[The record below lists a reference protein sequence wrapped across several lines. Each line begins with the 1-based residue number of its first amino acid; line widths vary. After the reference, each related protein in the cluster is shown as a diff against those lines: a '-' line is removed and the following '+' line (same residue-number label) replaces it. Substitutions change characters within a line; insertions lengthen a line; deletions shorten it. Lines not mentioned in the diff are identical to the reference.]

1 MFSLLVLFI
10 STASFVFCESSSEDV
25 CLNAVEIDIK
35 KGESINISSPGFV
48 EFHYPINAL
57 CSWTI
62 NSISGPDRRL
72 LIEFTVISIWP
83 SYNCVFDGLVLFDGN
98 STAAPILGTF
108 CVGTPTFNLITT
120 GPQLSMVFYTS
131 DLPSYPFRG
140 FQIQISDLDPEE
152 KCSEDEIV
160 CHNKKCVPKN
170 LVCDRRDDCGDGTDE
185 ETCGHRVRHSV
196 PCGLT
201 PIPPDI
207 GNDDR
212 IVGGKAVVPGSWPWQ
227 CSLRK
232 KGNSLYGHLCGAV
245 LINDQWVVTAAHCF
259 RDRNNASLWTVHF
272 GKFFKEKTDPT
283 EQLRYIKEIII
294 HPRYTGLSMNP
305 LLASNKENDIAL
317 IRLNAPVY
325 MTSHIRPICLPPWQ
339 IKLPQGTICH
349 VTGWGDTLGTGSA
362 DVLKQAAIPIV
373 SHGSCRKAYN
383 SINISTSMVCAGYAE
398 GGHDSCKGDSGG
410 PLVLQKRKRWY
421 LVGIVSAGGNCAS
434 PMQPGIYTL
443 VSAFK
448 TWISRIIWTHK

>member
-25 CLNAVEIDIK
+25 CLNSVEIDIK
-35 KGESINISSPGFV
+35 KGESINISS
-48 EFHYPINAL
+48 
-57 CSWTI
+57 
-62 NSISGPDRRL
+62 PDRRL

-185 ETCGHRVRHSV
+185 ETCGYRVRHSV

-212 IVGGKAVVPGSWPWQ
+212 IVGGRAVVPGSWPWQ

-259 RDRNNASLWTVHF
+259 RGFRTLFHKFQSLF
-272 GKFFKEKTDPT
+272 IIEK
-283 EQLRYIKEIII
+283 
-294 HPRYTGLSMNP
+294 
-305 LLASNKENDIAL
+305 
-317 IRLNAPVY
+317 
-325 MTSHIRPICLPPWQ
+325 
-339 IKLPQGTICH
+339 
-349 VTGWGDTLGTGSA
+349 
-362 DVLKQAAIPIV
+362 
-373 SHGSCRKAYN
+373 
-383 SINISTSMVCAGYAE
+383 
-398 GGHDSCKGDSGG
+398 GG
-410 PLVLQKRKRWY
+410 Q
-421 LVGIVSAGGNCAS
+421 GIVS
-434 PMQPGIYTL
+434 
-443 VSAFK
+443 
-448 TWISRIIWTHK
+448 ISVLELYRDK